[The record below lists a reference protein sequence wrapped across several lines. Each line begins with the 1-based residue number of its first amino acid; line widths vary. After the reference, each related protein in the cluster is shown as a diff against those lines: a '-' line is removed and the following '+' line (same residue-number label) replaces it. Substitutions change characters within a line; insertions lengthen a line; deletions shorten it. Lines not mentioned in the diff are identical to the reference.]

1 MGHSNTM
8 RFVLRV
14 VLLGLGLTLALPEYK
29 EREQGPHNEL
39 EQESNLDNKG
49 LNQDNELEQ
58 DPMFNAV
65 KDVEQEQMV
74 EVQKRAAEDEDVEQ
88 EQMVEVQKR
97 AAEDEDLVVEV
108 EMVEVE
114 KRAARSGHEWTGPG
128 EDQIGSTKNS
138 KKGQRY
144 ILNTRLSLI
153 LPRRFGGSLD
163 IEICYSDNCKTHE
176 FGFLGSGFRGS
187 KNLTI
192 N

>member
-14 VLLGLGLTLALPEYK
+14 VILGLGLALALPEYK

-88 EQMVEVQKR
+88 EQMVEV
-97 AAEDEDLVVEV
+97 
-108 EMVEVE
+108 E

-138 KKGQRY
+138 KKGQ
-144 ILNTRLSLI
+144 
-153 LPRRFGGSLD
+153 
-163 IEICYSDNCKTHE
+163 
-176 FGFLGSGFRGS
+176 
-187 KNLTI
+187 
-192 N
+192 